1 MKYYAS
7 SYGHEGIELGEYD
20 TQGEAVMAVL
30 RALAPR
36 MQSGV
41 VKMYQIGECLIW
53 KCPDGTRFLVEPGKY
68 R

>member
-36 MQSGV
+36 MQAGV
-41 VKMYQIGECLIW
+41 VEMYQIGQALIW
-53 KCPDGTRFLVEPGKY
+53 KCPDGTRFLVESGKY